1 MLNAQRKKFSD
12 ETIRK
17 VLLEHNSLEFIE
29 EYGLFNIYSVL
40 DKPDEIKGQVC
51 RTCKIF
57 KPYEDYQQLK
67 YHYWVIDCKPCK
79 SFLNKQRR
87 MERRME
93 RKRNQS

>member
-40 DKPDEIKGQVC
+40 DKPEEKKGQIC

-57 KPYEDYQQLK
+57 KPYGEYARLRHN
-67 YHYWVIDCKPCK
+67 YVVLDCKPCK
-79 SFLNKQRR
+79 SIFNKQRR

>member
-1 MLNAQRKKFSD
+1 MLKAQREKFSD

-17 VLLEHNSLEFIE
+17 VLLEHNSKEFIE
-29 EYGLFNIYSVL
+29 EYGLFNIYSAL

-57 KPYEDYQQLK
+57 KPYIEYQQLK

-79 SFLNKQRR
+79 SALSKQRR
-87 MERRME
+87 MK
-93 RKRNQS
+93 KRESRN